1 MTRMTPA
8 KYIARKN
15 APDGGAATP
24 HATES
29 VHMPTPEK
37 EDMMTDPTP
46 PQPVLPLEFE
56 AELTFRNMRFIAAG
70 LSVHRDD
77 FVQSQARALDD
88 LADALERS
96 HRQACYRTDAPAV
109 LRLRAEEIRE

>member
-1 MTRMTPA
+1 MRLSPA

-15 APDGGAATP
+15 ALDGGAATP

-29 VHMPTPEK
+29 VQMPTPEK
-37 EDMMTDPTP
+37 EDMTNPTP

-56 AELTFRNMRFIAAG
+56 AELTIRHMRLIAAG
-70 LSVHRDD
+70 LSVHADD
-77 FVQSQARALDD
+77 IVRTDARLLNE

-96 HRQACYRTDAPAV
+96 HRQACYRTDTPAV
-109 LRLRAEEIRE
+109 LRLRVEEARE